1 MQPKTEHQ
9 SIRLF
14 ENDFLEKLTHVHPI
28 VPLLVWAPVAG
39 YFLWRGLTENS
50 LPLPGL
56 ALCAVTA
63 IFVWTITEY
72 VLHRFAAI
80 FVWTI
85 TEYVLHRFAFHF
97 PARSKLGKW
106 LVFLFHG
113 NHHHDPK
120 DKTRLVMPPSGSIPI
135 MLVLYYLFS
144 LTVPEIWL
152 GPFTAFFIVG
162 YLIYDYIHYA
172 THHFPMKNPVAK
184 YLKLYHLKHHFSG
197 EEGRYGVSSPLWD
210 KLFGTMGTSN

>member
-1 MQPKTEHQ
+1 MQPEAEHQ

-14 ENDFLEKLTHVHPI
+14 ENEFLERLTHVHPL
-28 VPLLVWAPVAG
+28 VPLVFWSPIAGYLLWQSIVVQDLPIAQVLLCAPLAILVWT
-39 YFLWRGLTENS
+39 L
-50 LPLPGL
+50 
-56 ALCAVTA
+56 
-63 IFVWTITEY
+63 
-72 VLHRFAAI
+72 
-80 FVWTI
+80 

-144 LTVPEIWL
+144 LVIPGVWL
-152 GPFTAFFIVG
+152 APFTAFFIVG

-172 THHFPMKNPVAK
+172 THHFPMKNAVAK

-197 EEGRYGVSSPLWD
+197 ESGRYGVSSPLWD
-210 KLFGTMGTSN
+210 KVFGTMGGK

>member
-1 MQPKTEHQ
+1 MGYLLWQ
-9 SIRLF
+9 SIVVEEL
-14 ENDFLEKLTHVHPI
+14 PI
-28 VPLLVWAPVAG
+28 GQLLLLAPLAILVWT
-39 YFLWRGLTENS
+39 L
-50 LPLPGL
+50 
-56 ALCAVTA
+56 
-63 IFVWTITEY
+63 
-72 VLHRFAAI
+72 
-80 FVWTI
+80 

-97 PARSKLGKW
+97 PATSKLGKW

-135 MLVLYYLFS
+135 MLVLYFLFS
-144 LTVPEIWL
+144 MVIPQQWL
-152 GPFTAFFIVG
+152 APFTAFFIVG

-197 EEGRYGVSSPLWD
+197 ESGRYGVSSPLWD
-210 KLFGTMGTSN
+210 KVFGSMGGSN